1 MPYNLDMNQLELL
14 LPFGLPQQELARD
27 LVRELIM
34 PAFATLLAKSTIV
47 EQHRYD
53 DFSHTLPHERWL
65 AKLAGL
71 PTTSLETSSPPL
83 ATTAM
88 RNLGLQADDGFWFE
102 LQPVN
107 FHIARDHLVL
117 ADPAQL
123 LLSEA
128 EARTLFDIIQPLL
141 DETGY
146 TLVYGDANTWFMRA
160 DDWRD
165 MQTATPYAA
174 CGHNIDIWMPKG
186 AHERE
191 WRRVQNEIQMH
202 WHEHAINEERQ
213 MRGLKPV
220 NSVWLWAGAASD
232 MKIASNNLPHNFHL
246 PTTTAASANA
256 MSGSTLVSTA
266 SDLLAQAPVIEQA
279 RGLINID
286 SLLEP
291 AMSGDWASWLDQFHA
306 LENNWF
312 APLLDALRQNTLSQL
327 TLTLSH
333 NTALSSFAVSKSSLR
348 KFWCAPSLA
357 RLST

>member
-1 MPYNLDMNQLELL
+1 MPYNLDMNQIELL
-14 LPFGLPQQELARD
+14 LPFGLPQPELARD
-27 LVRELIM
+27 LLRELKM
-34 PAFATLLAKSTIV
+34 PAFATLLAKSASV

-65 AKLAGL
+65 TKLAGL
-71 PTTSLETSSPPL
+71 PTGNLEASSPPL

-88 RNLGLQADDGFWFE
+88 RNVHLTADDGFWFV

-107 FHIARDHLVL
+107 LHIARDHLVL

-123 LLSEA
+123 QLAES
-128 EARTLFDIIQPLL
+128 EARTLFEIVQPLL
-141 DETGY
+141 DESGY

-186 AHERE
+186 THARE

-202 WHEHAINEERQ
+202 WHEHAINDERQ

-232 MKIASNNLPHNFHL
+232 IKIDNNDLPHNFHL
-246 PTTTAASANA
+246 ATVTATSANA
-256 MSGSTLVSTA
+256 MRLSTLVSSA
-266 SDLLAQAPVIEQA
+266 GDLLAQAPAVEQA
-279 RGLINID
+279 RGLLNID

-291 AMSGDWASWLDQFHA
+291 AMSGDWACWLDQFHA
-306 LENNWF
+306 MENDWF
-312 APLLDALRQNTLSQL
+312 VPLLAALRENKLSQL

-333 NTALSSFAVSKSSLR
+333 NTALSSFAVSKSALR

-357 RLST
+357 RLSA